1 MIGLPRSDYYNQPS
15 RSQVIADVDLKGH
28 IDGIHLEFPCYGYRR
43 IREALLDKGLRVNG
57 KRLRRVMREY
67 ELFPIYPRA
76 FFRTTDSRHNLPRYP
91 NLLGGLGPVKGLNQ
105 VWVADIT
112 YIRIQTG
119 FVFLT
124 VILDLCSRRAVGWAL
139 SKRIDAQL
147 VLGALRHALR
157 TRQPPHGCIHH
168 SDQGVQYAC
177 KDYVEV
183 LTGAGLRPSMSR
195 KGNPY
200 DNAAAESFMK
210 TLKYEEVY
218 LGDYESYEDVVER
231 LPYFINLNSPVDA
244 FVTSKK
250 HGFFYPP
257 SPHPSPVEGE
267 GEIEGQ
273 LNFSG

>member
-119 FVFLT
+119 FVFLA

-231 LPYFINLNSPVDA
+231 LPYFINAVYN
-244 FVTSKK
+244 KK
-250 HGFFYPP
+250 RLHSSIGYMWTAPL
-257 SPHPSPVEGE
+257 
-267 GEIEGQ
+267 GQ
-273 LNFSG
+273 TV